1 MCQDS
6 GERSRALALSC
17 IYEDFNANLKL
28 YWLFCVWNFTLP
40 KTIILNNFY
49 VSTKCKVDLSTKAA
63 HFGLSHTLKRS
74 SNGPLFNFSFSDF
87 APMLLKWILPE
98 YVHFNDLS

>member
-6 GERSRALALSC
+6 GERSRALALFC

-28 YWLFCVWNFTLP
+28 YWLFVYGTSRFP

-49 VSTKCKVDLSTKAA
+49 VSTKSRVDLSTKAA

-74 SNGPLFNFSFSDF
+74 SKWPLFNFSFF
-87 APMLLKWILPE
+87 FLT
-98 YVHFNDLS
+98 

>member
-6 GERSRALALSC
+6 GERSRALGLSC
-17 IYEDFNANLKL
+17 INEDYNANLKL
-28 YWLFCVWNFTLP
+28 YWRFVYGTSHFH

-49 VSTKCKVDLSTKAA
+49 ISTKCKVDLSTKAA

-74 SNGPLFNFSFSDF
+74 SKWPIFNFTFSDL
-87 APMLLKWILPE
+87 ALMLLK
-98 YVHFNDLS
+98 